1 MFSRVRIFAAVALLA
16 LPASATTLLKL
27 DLPAL
32 TKMSAS
38 IVRGTVKSSQASW
51 NRDHTRI
58 STAIVIS
65 VRETWKGAPVSE
77 LTVMQEGGVVG
88 DVGQLVHG
96 TVVFKP
102 GDEVVLFLEEHGP
115 RFILTGM
122 VQGVFRISGD
132 TATQALEH
140 DAFLID
146 PVTRQPVAPQTLSMR
161 IDALAQQVHAA
172 LQTNSTSPAGTG
184 TRVSP

>member
-1 MFSRVRIFAAVALLA
+1 MSSRVRIFAAIALLA

-32 TKMSAS
+32 TRLSAS

-65 VRETWKGAPVSE
+65 VRETWKGAESSE
-77 LTVMQEGGVVG
+77 LTVTQEGGVVG

-96 TVVFKP
+96 TVAFKP

-122 VQGVFRISGD
+122 VQGVFRVSGG
-132 TATQALEH
+132 TATQALEA

-146 PVTRQPVAPQTLSMR
+146 PVTRQPVAPQTLSMTV
-161 IDALAQQVHAA
+161 DALAQQVHRA
-172 LQTNSTSPAGTG
+172 LQPGSSTPAGPG
-184 TRVSP
+184 TRVTP